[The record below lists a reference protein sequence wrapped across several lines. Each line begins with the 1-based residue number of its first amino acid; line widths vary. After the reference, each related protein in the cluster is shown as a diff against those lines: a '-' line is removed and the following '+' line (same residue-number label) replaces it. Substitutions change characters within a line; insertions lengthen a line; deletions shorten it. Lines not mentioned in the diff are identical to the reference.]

1 MVGFFGILIFCIR
14 GIGMEH
20 TLKRIQ
26 IFSGSA
32 LKNIAVITMLID
44 HMAAAVVWNVYIHP
58 NIPIVRGT
66 RLYNIYVLYQAMRAI
81 GRCAFP
87 IFCFML
93 VEGFQYTHDRK
104 RYAMRLLIFALIS
117 EIPFDLALND
127 VPFYMG
133 HQNVIFTLLLGLLM
147 MMTWEKIGVKFSD
160 DIVLS
165 VFLQVSS
172 TVGWCL
178 IAYLTNVDYSYR
190 GMILILVF
198 YLFRRSRIM
207 QIAAG
212 ALAMAWEWPA
222 VFSSFGLLLLYNG
235 KKGKG
240 HKYFFY
246 IFYPAHLF
254 LLYLLTQYLL

>member
-1 MVGFFGILIFCIR
+1 MGNALR
-14 GIGMEH
+14 
-20 TLKRIQ
+20 KIQ
-26 IFSGSA
+26 VLSGSA

-44 HMAAAVVWNVYIHP
+44 HLAAAVLWNVYIHP
-58 NIPIVRGT
+58 NIPLSRGT
-66 RLYNIYVLYQAMRAI
+66 VLYRIYVLYRIMRAV

-93 VEGFQYTHDRK
+93 VEGFHYTHDRK
-104 RYAMRLLIFALIS
+104 RYVLRLLIFALIS

-127 VPFYMG
+127 VPFYWG

-147 MMTWEKIGVKFSD
+147 MMTLEKIGDRFND
-160 DIVLS
+160 DVVLS

-172 TVGWCL
+172 AVGWCL
-178 IAYLTNVDYSYR
+178 IAYATRVDYSYR

-222 VFSSFGLLLLYNG
+222 VFSSFILLILYNG
-235 KKGKG
+235 KKGTG

-246 IFYPAHLF
+246 VFYPAHLF
-254 LLYLLTQYLL
+254 VLYWVTQFLLLS